1 MGSNKKNEQF
11 KSLKRKY
18 QKPQKQLFTV
28 SPLIICSVLG
38 IPAKYGKNEK
48 MKEKSSYDLWFS
60 FPQATVWDGSEKLCP

>member
-11 KSLKRKY
+11 KSLRRKY

-38 IPAKYGKNEK
+38 IPAKYEKNEN
-48 MKEKSSYDLWFS
+48 MKEKSSYDL
-60 FPQATVWDGSEKLCP
+60 